1 MDNTSLELFA
11 IGLGIVSLILFIL
24 TVSNRV
30 TFFSSNADFA
40 ASFLSVFTLAVA
52 LVGLMPEY
60 FASWD
65 TLSTAQS
72 IWLVLI
78 TAALSLVFIGI
89 LLFKPCRLDY
99 SKWISYGLIIFIY
112 KLVVGTILSVV
123 ILGKISEALDYKK
136 QGTRN
141 TFAAILVVTVIFK
154 PFLNLLVNGER
165 VKKRKLAQ

>member
-1 MDNTSLELFA
+1 MD
-11 IGLGIVSLILFIL
+11 FIW
-24 TVSNRV
+24 
-30 TFFSSNADFA
+30 A
-40 ASFLSVFTLAVA
+40 
-52 LVGLMPEY
+52 
-60 FASWD
+60 
-65 TLSTAQS
+65 
-72 IWLVLI
+72 
-78 TAALSLVFIGI
+78 
-89 LLFKPCRLDY
+89 
-99 SKWISYGLIIFIY
+99 LIIFIY

>member
-1 MDNTSLELFA
+1 MDDTSLQFFA
-11 IGLGIVSLILFIL
+11 IGLGIVSLILFVL
-24 TVSNRV
+24 TISNRV
-30 TFFSSNADFA
+30 TFFSSNTDFVI
-40 ASFLSVFTLAVA
+40 SFLSIFTLAL

-60 FASWD
+60 FESWD

-78 TAALSLVFIGI
+78 TVALSLVFIGFFFSS
-89 LLFKPCRLDY
+89 LAT
-99 SKWISYGLIIFIY
+99 SISANGFHMGLIIFVY

>member
-40 ASFLSVFTLAVA
+40 ASFLSVFSFAA
-52 LVGLMPEY
+52 LISLMPEY

-72 IWLVLI
+72 ICLIFI
-78 TAALSLVFIGI
+78 TAALSLMFIVFFFSSLAASITANG
-89 LLFKPCRLDY
+89 FHM
-99 SKWISYGLIIFIY
+99 GLIIFIY

-154 PFLNLLVNGER
+154 PFLKLLVNGER